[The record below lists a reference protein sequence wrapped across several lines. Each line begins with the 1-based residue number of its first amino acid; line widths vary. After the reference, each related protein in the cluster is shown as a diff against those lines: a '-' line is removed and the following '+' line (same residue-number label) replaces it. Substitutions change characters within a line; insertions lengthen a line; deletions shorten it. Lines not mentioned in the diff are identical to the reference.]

1 MNEEKKNIKF
11 MPEINI
17 NDSQVEITNIVWPIS
32 GWKISNTT
40 TGKIIIKL
48 IKYFR

>member
-1 MNEEKKNIKF
+1 MF

-32 GWKISNTT
+32 SWKISKTT
-40 TGKIIIKL
+40 TGNIIIKL
-48 IKYFR
+48 IKYLR